1 MNSVCTWML
10 STLMSCV
17 IHANNDFHR
26 RILTNVTSG
35 VSVSTTSATTTR
47 ASTTINCTDRKL
59 KGQLVFESSR
69 HPADRED
76 FEATG
81 NETYVPGKGKKSYNN
96 QYDGDTLNTSG
107 KTNNTTSPKQ
117 GGKREEGWKEVVRK

>member
-1 MNSVCTWML
+1 M
-10 STLMSCV
+10 
-17 IHANNDFHR
+17 
-26 RILTNVTSG
+26 TNIASA
-35 VSVSTTSATTTR
+35 VSVSTTSVTTR
-47 ASTTINCTDRKL
+47 TSTTVSSDRKL

-96 QYDGDTLNTSG
+96 QYDGDALNTLTKIS
-107 KTNNTTSPKQ
+107 NTSPKQ

>member
-1 MNSVCTWML
+1 M
-10 STLMSCV
+10 
-17 IHANNDFHR
+17 
-26 RILTNVTSG
+26 TNVTNT
-35 VSVSTTSATTTR
+35 VSVSTTSTTMSSR
-47 ASTTINCTDRKL
+47 SSAINCGKL

-81 NETYVPGKGKKSYNN
+81 NETYMPGKSKKSYNN
-96 QYDGDTLNTSG
+96 QYDTDTLTNTST

>member
-1 MNSVCTWML
+1 M
-10 STLMSCV
+10 
-17 IHANNDFHR
+17 
-26 RILTNVTSG
+26 
-35 VSVSTTSATTTR
+35 SVSTTSVTITR
-47 ASTTINCTDRKL
+47 TSTTVSCADRKL

-81 NETYVPGKGKKSYNN
+81 NETYVSGKGKKSYNN
-96 QYDGDTLNTSG
+96 QYDGDSLNTSA
-107 KTNNTTSPKQ
+107 KTTNTTSPKQ

>member
-1 MNSVCTWML
+1 M
-10 STLMSCV
+10 
-17 IHANNDFHR
+17 
-26 RILTNVTSG
+26 TNVTSA
-35 VSVSTTSATTTR
+35 VSVSTTSVTTTR
-47 ASTTINCTDRKL
+47 TSTTISSDRKL

-96 QYDGDTLNTSG
+96 QYDGDTLSTSM
-107 KTNNTTSPKQ
+107 KTNNTSPKQ
-117 GGKREEGWKEVVRK
+117 SGKREEGWKEVVRK

>member
-1 MNSVCTWML
+1 M
-10 STLMSCV
+10 
-17 IHANNDFHR
+17 
-26 RILTNVTSG
+26 TNVTSG
-35 VSVSTTSATTTR
+35 MSISTTSVTTTR

-96 QYDGDTLNTSG
+96 QYDGDALNTST
-107 KTNNTTSPKQ
+107 KTNNATSPKQ

>member
-1 MNSVCTWML
+1 M
-10 STLMSCV
+10 
-17 IHANNDFHR
+17 
-26 RILTNVTSG
+26 TNIASA
-35 VSVSTTSATTTR
+35 VSVSTTSVTTR
-47 ASTTINCTDRKL
+47 TSTTVNSDRKL

-96 QYDGDTLNTSG
+96 QYDGDTLNTLT
-107 KTNNTTSPKQ
+107 KINNTSPKQ
-117 GGKREEGWKEVVRK
+117 SGKREEGWKEVVRK

>member
-1 MNSVCTWML
+1 ML
-10 STLMSCV
+10 YTD
-17 IHANNDFHR
+17 NDFRR
-26 RILTNVTSG
+26 RIMTNVTSG
-35 VSVSTTSATTTR
+35 VSVSTTSVTTTR
-47 ASTTINCTDRKL
+47 MSTTVNCTVERQKL

-69 HPADRED
+69 HPAERED

-81 NETYVPGKGKKSYNN
+81 NETYVSVKGKKSYSN
-96 QYDGDTLNTSG
+96 QYDGDALNTST

>member
-1 MNSVCTWML
+1 MHVFFLYLYAYN
-10 STLMSCV
+10 
-17 IHANNDFHR
+17 FHR

-35 VSVSTTSATTTR
+35 VSVSTTSAPATR
-47 ASTTINCTDRKL
+47 ASTINCTDRKL

-81 NETYVPGKGKKSYNN
+81 NDTYVPGGKGKKSYSN
-96 QYDGDTLNTSG
+96 QYDGDSLNTSA
-107 KTNNTTSPKQ
+107 KANNTTSPKQ

>member
-1 MNSVCTWML
+1 M
-10 STLMSCV
+10 
-17 IHANNDFHR
+17 
-26 RILTNVTSG
+26 TNIASA
-35 VSVSTTSATTTR
+35 VSVSTTSVTTR
-47 ASTTINCTDRKL
+47 TSSTISSDRKL

-81 NETYVPGKGKKSYNN
+81 NETYVPGKGKKYNN
-96 QYDGDTLNTSG
+96 QYDGDALNTLTKIS
-107 KTNNTTSPKQ
+107 NTSPKQ

>member
-1 MNSVCTWML
+1 M
-10 STLMSCV
+10 
-17 IHANNDFHR
+17 I
-26 RILTNVTSG
+26 NVTNG
-35 VSVSTTSATTTR
+35 VSVSTTSITTSVR
-47 ASTTINCTDRKL
+47 SSAVNCGERKL

-81 NETYVPGKGKKSYNN
+81 NETYIPGKGKKSYSN
-96 QYDGDTLNTSG
+96 QYDGETLNTST
-107 KTNNTTSPKQ
+107 KTNTTTSPKQ

>member
-1 MNSVCTWML
+1 MN
-10 STLMSCV
+10 
-17 IHANNDFHR
+17 
-26 RILTNVTSG
+26 NVTNGISI
-35 VSVSTTSATTTR
+35 STTSITTR
-47 ASTTINCTDRKL
+47 ASVGCSDRKL

-81 NETYVPGKGKKSYNN
+81 NETYIPGKGKKSYSN
-96 QYDGDTLNTSG
+96 QYDGDTLNTSV
-107 KTNNTTSPKQ
+107 KAINATSPKQ

>member
-1 MNSVCTWML
+1 MTNIT
-10 STLMSCV
+10 ST
-17 IHANNDFHR
+17 
-26 RILTNVTSG
+26 
-35 VSVSTTSATTTR
+35 VSASTTSITTR
-47 ASTTINCTDRKL
+47 TSTVNSDRKL

-96 QYDGDTLNTSG
+96 QYDGDTLNTLTKIS
-107 KTNNTTSPKQ
+107 NTSPKQ
-117 GGKREEGWKEVVRK
+117 SGKREEGWKEVVRK

>member
-1 MNSVCTWML
+1 M
-10 STLMSCV
+10 
-17 IHANNDFHR
+17 
-26 RILTNVTSG
+26 TNITSA
-35 VSVSTTSATTTR
+35 VSVSTTSVTTR
-47 ASTTINCTDRKL
+47 TSTTINSDRKL

-96 QYDGDTLNTSG
+96 QYDGDTLNTLTKIS
-107 KTNNTTSPKQ
+107 NTSPKQ
-117 GGKREEGWKEVVRK
+117 SGKREEGWKEVVRK

>member
-1 MNSVCTWML
+1 MSA
-10 STLMSCV
+10 ST
-17 IHANNDFHR
+17 
-26 RILTNVTSG
+26 
-35 VSVSTTSATTTR
+35 STTTTR
-47 ASTTINCTDRKL
+47 TSTSINCTDRKGL

-81 NETYVPGKGKKSYNN
+81 NETYVPGKGKKSYSN
-96 QYDGDTLNTSG
+96 QYDGDALNTSA
-107 KTNNTTSPKQ
+107 KANNTTSPKQ

>member
-1 MNSVCTWML
+1 MSSRS
-10 STLMSCV
+10 STV
-17 IHANNDFHR
+17 
-26 RILTNVTSG
+26 
-35 VSVSTTSATTTR
+35 
-47 ASTTINCTDRKL
+47 NCNERKL
-59 KGQLVFESSR
+59 KSQLVFESSR

-81 NETYVPGKGKKSYNN
+81 NETYVPGKCKKSYNN
-96 QYDGDTLNTSG
+96 QYDGDALNTSA

>member
-1 MNSVCTWML
+1 
-10 STLMSCV
+10 MS
-17 IHANNDFHR
+17 
-26 RILTNVTSG
+26 NVTSAT
-35 VSVSTTSATTTR
+35 SMTSASTTSTR
-47 ASTTINCTDRKL
+47 TSVNCGERKL

-81 NETYVPGKGKKSYNN
+81 NETYIPGKGKKPYSN
-96 QYDGDTLNTSG
+96 QYDGDSLNTSS
-107 KTNNTTSPKQ
+107 KATNTTSPKQ

>member
-1 MNSVCTWML
+1 MSNATNTVSSASAALTTMPTR
-10 STLMSCV
+10 ST
-17 IHANNDFHR
+17 
-26 RILTNVTSG
+26 G
-35 VSVSTTSATTTR
+35 V
-47 ASTTINCTDRKL
+47 NCGERKL

-81 NETYVPGKGKKSYNN
+81 NETYMPGKGKKSYSN
-96 QYDGDTLNTSG
+96 QFDGDGLSAST
-107 KTNNTTSPKQ
+107 KTNTTTSPKQ